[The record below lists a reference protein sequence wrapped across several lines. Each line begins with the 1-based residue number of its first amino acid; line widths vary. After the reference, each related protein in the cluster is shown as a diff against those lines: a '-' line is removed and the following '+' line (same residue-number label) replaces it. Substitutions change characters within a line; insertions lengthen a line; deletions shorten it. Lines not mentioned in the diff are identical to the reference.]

1 VRAGPFQFRQ
11 PSLLTSALKFAG
23 RREAAPS
30 SGMLQAGQG
39 MPAPPQ
45 SQPLRAF
52 PWPAG
57 MVLTIPSSIGAQ
69 DAFHPSHQA
78 QREHELRTVERV
90 MSIDEV
96 L

>member
-23 RREAAPS
+23 RWEAAPS

-69 DAFHPSHQA
+69 DAFHGCYRQG
-78 QREHELRTVERV
+78 QRKPGNWAGRTQV
-90 MSIDEV
+90 
-96 L
+96 